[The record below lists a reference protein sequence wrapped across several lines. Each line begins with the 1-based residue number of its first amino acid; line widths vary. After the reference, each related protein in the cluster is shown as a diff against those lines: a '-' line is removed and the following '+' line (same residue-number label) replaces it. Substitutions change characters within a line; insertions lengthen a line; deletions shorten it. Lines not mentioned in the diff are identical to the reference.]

1 MLIATKVLVM
11 DLYAV
16 QYAITSNQKPKHKAK
31 PENNSKL
38 TKKTIQPK
46 THQEEG
52 LQPVI
57 GIHA

>member
-1 MLIATKVLVM
+1 MLIATKVLVI

-16 QYAITSNQKPKHKAK
+16 QYAITSTQKPKHKAK
-31 PENNSKL
+31 NRKQQQT
-38 TKKTIQPK
+38 TKTKQPK

-52 LQPVI
+52 LQPVK